1 MSIIECNNIKRREIM
16 DNLFKTLGD
25 KNRLRIINLLQKGEL
40 CVCEIEAI
48 LGTTQSNVSR
58 HLTRL
63 RNEEIVIFEKEAQ
76 WIYYQINPKFIE
88 ENKLLYEYLIDKM
101 KRNNKFIKDLG
112 KLSFYKESGISCENI
127 GELNMIDLK

>member
-1 MSIIECNNIKRREIM
+1 MRIYERGKTM

-25 KNRLRIINLLQKGEL
+25 ENRLRIINLLRKEEL

-63 RNEEIVIFEKEAQ
+63 KNEEMVIFEKKSQ
-76 WIYYQINPKFIE
+76 WIYYQIDPEFIE
-88 ENKLLYEYLIDKM
+88 DNKMLYEYLIDKM
-101 KRNNKFIKDLG
+101 DLNDKFIKDLQ
-112 KLSFYKESGISCENI
+112 KLSLYKESGMSCENI
-127 GELNMIDLK
+127 EEINKISLK